1 MVVGQ
6 LVERSLLTTEIHGSD
21 LAMDNFYLLSDQNKL
36 KEVGNVALGKVDLKI
51 WHFWN
56 SVEGW

>member
-1 MVVGQ
+1 MVLGQ
-6 LVERSLLTTEIHGSD
+6 LVERSLLTTEIRGSD

-51 WHFWN
+51 
-56 SVEGW
+56 